1 MSQKSTEKKT
11 HDHYHVGEY
20 LWRTTDNALFKIT
33 NVTLGMMDG
42 NDGNS
47 SYDLTCVNH
56 APVKDVTVYLEM
68 VHDTGSIYT
77 IYQPSK
83 PVKGQ
88 HVWNIFI
95 DPVCHDKYRHDY
107 YRNKSENEFIVEDVV
122 EKIED
127 PSDLDPCKKCHNGVC
142 EQCNWGYRPKSEV
155 LAEVSKHRKKPET
168 IITLMNLSGHK
179 VQTITLEQFNAS
191 FSMLPPDIYEIDKF
205 VREEIKSIRDA
216 SLGTDDQSETE
227 AGDPTINSD
236 DEAEKVMNER
246 LEAESVATGETIE
259 NDSYTRWRDGLK
271 VVNVAKFDQE
281 YFRCGLAYHV
291 QKRGYRDN
299 EFYGIMVGVDE
310 NTLTVMKPGETR
322 INLSFA
328 TEIVEIPLKEYMDG
342 LWRIV
347 RLVEE
352 VNE

>member
-33 NVTLGMMDG
+33 NVALGMIDG
-42 NDGNS
+42 DGSDYS

-68 VHDTGSIYT
+68 VHEQGSIYT

-95 DPVCHDKYRHDY
+95 DSVCHDKYRHDY
-107 YRNKSENEFIVEDVV
+107 HHDKHENEFIVEDVV
-122 EKIED
+122 EKKED

-191 FSMLPPDIYEIDKF
+191 FTMLPPDIYKIDQF
-205 VREEIKSIRDA
+205 VREEIKSIRDN
-216 SLGTDDQSETE
+216 SLGCEESEE
-227 AGDPTINSD
+227 K
-236 DEAEKVMNER
+236 AEKEVDDVMNDK
-246 LEAESVATGETIE
+246 LEKESIDTGTTVD
-259 NDSYTRWRDGLK
+259 NSYDTWRNNLK

-281 YFRCGLAYHV
+281 YFQRGLAYHV
-291 QKRGYRDN
+291 QKCGYGDG
-299 EFYGIMVGVDE
+299 EFYGIMFSVDE
-310 NTLTVMKPGETR
+310 DTLKVMKLGEAH
-322 INLSFA
+322 INYQYNSEL
-328 TEIVEIPLKEYMDG
+328 VEIPLKEYMDG
-342 LWRIV
+342 RWHIV

-352 VNE
+352 VNK

>member
-11 HDHYHVGEY
+11 NDHYHVGEY

-33 NVTLGMMDG
+33 NVTLGAVDG
-42 NDGNS
+42 GDS

-68 VHDTGSIYT
+68 VHEQGSIYT

-95 DPVCHDKYRHDY
+95 DSVCHDKYRHDC
-107 YRNKSENEFIVEDVV
+107 YRNESENEFVVENVV
-122 EKIED
+122 EKKED
-127 PSDLDPCKKCHNGVC
+127 SSDLDPCKKCHNGVC

-155 LAEVSKHRKKPET
+155 LAEVSKHRTKPET

-191 FSMLPPDIYEIDKF
+191 FSMLPPDIYETDKF
-205 VREEIKSIRDA
+205 VREEIKSIKDN
-216 SLGTDDQSETE
+216 SLGCEESEE
-227 AGDPTINSD
+227 K
-236 DEAEKVMNER
+236 AEKEVDDVMNDK
-246 LEAESVATGETIE
+246 LEKESIDTGTTVE
-259 NDSYTRWRDGLK
+259 NSYDIWKKNLK

-281 YFRCGLAYHV
+281 YFRRGLAYHV
-291 QKRGYRDN
+291 QKRGYGDG
-299 EFYGIMVGVDE
+299 EFNGIMVSVDE
-310 NTLTVMKPGETR
+310 NTLTVMKPGGTR

-352 VNE
+352 VNK

>member
-11 HDHYHVGEY
+11 YDHYHVGAY

-33 NVTLGMMDG
+33 KVTLDDREDG
-42 NDGNS
+42 SNGIS
-47 SYDLTCVNH
+47 SYNLTCVNH
-56 APVKDVTVYLEM
+56 APVEDVTVNLEM

-107 YRNKSENEFIVEDVV
+107 YHNKYENEFIVESVV
-122 EKIED
+122 EKKED
-127 PSDLDPCKKCHNGVC
+127 PSDLDPCKRCHNGVC
-142 EQCNWGYRPKSEV
+142 EQCTYGYRPKSEV

-179 VQTITLEQFNAS
+179 VQTITLDEFNSS
-191 FSMLPPDIYEIDKF
+191 FIMLPPDIYEIDQF
-205 VREEIKSIRDA
+205 VREEIKSIRDN
-216 SLGTDDQSETE
+216 SLGCEESEE
-227 AGDPTINSD
+227 K
-236 DEAEKVMNER
+236 AEKEVDDVMNDK
-246 LEAESVATGETIE
+246 LEKESIDTGTTVD
-259 NDSYTRWRDGLK
+259 NSYDRWRNNLK
-271 VVNVAKFDQE
+271 VVTVSKFDLN
-281 YFRCGLAYHV
+281 YFQRGLAYHV
-291 QKRGYRDN
+291 QKRGYGDG
-299 EFYGIMVGVDE
+299 EFYGIMVSTTE
-310 NTLTVMKPGETR
+310 NALKVMKLGTH
-322 INLSFA
+322 INYEND

-342 LWRIV
+342 LWCIV

>member
-33 NVTLGMMDG
+33 NVTLDDRGDDS
-42 NDGNS
+42 NYS

-68 VHDTGSIYT
+68 VHDPHSIYT

-83 PVKGQ
+83 PMKGQ

-95 DPVCHDKYRHDY
+95 DSVCHDKYRHDY
-107 YRNKSENEFIVEDVV
+107 YRNKCENEFIVESVA
-122 EKIED
+122 EKKED

-142 EQCNWGYRPKSEV
+142 EQCTYGYRPKSEV
-155 LAEVSKHRKKPET
+155 LAEVNKHRKKPET

-179 VQTITLEQFNAS
+179 VQTITLDQFNAS
-191 FSMLPPDIYEIDKF
+191 FTMLPPDIYEIDQF
-205 VREEIKSIRDA
+205 VREEIKSIRDN
-216 SLGTDDQSETE
+216 SLGCEESEE
-227 AGDPTINSD
+227 K
-236 DEAEKVMNER
+236 AEKEVDDVMNDK
-246 LEAESVATGETIE
+246 LEKESINTGTTVE
-259 NDSYTRWRDGLK
+259 NSYDIWKKNLK
-271 VVNVAKFDQE
+271 VVNIAKFDQE
-281 YFRCGLAYHV
+281 YFQRGLAYHV
-291 QKRGYRDN
+291 QKHGYGN
-299 EFYGIMVGVDE
+299 GEFNGIMFSVDE
-310 NTLTVMKPGETR
+310 DTLKLIKLGTR
-322 INLSFA
+322 INYEND

-342 LWRIV
+342 RWHIV

-352 VNE
+352 VNK

>member
-33 NVTLGMMDG
+33 NVTLGMIDG

-68 VHDTGSIYT
+68 VHEQGSIYT

-95 DPVCHDKYRHDY
+95 DSVCHDKYRHDY
-107 YRNKSENEFIVEDVV
+107 YRNKCENEFIVESVT
-122 EKIED
+122 EKKED
-127 PSDLDPCKKCHNGVC
+127 TSDLDPCKKCHNGVC
-142 EQCNWGYRPKSEV
+142 EQCHWGYRPKSEV

-191 FSMLPPDIYEIDKF
+191 FTMLPPDIYEIDQF
-205 VREEIKSIRDA
+205 VREEIKSIRDN
-216 SLGTDDQSETE
+216 SLGCEESEEKADNIMNDKLEKESIDT
-227 AGDPTINSD
+227 GTTVKNSYD
-236 DEAEKVMNER
+236 ISR
-246 LEAESVATGETIE
+246 L
-259 NDSYTRWRDGLK
+259 
-271 VVNVAKFDQE
+271 
-281 YFRCGLAYHV
+281 
-291 QKRGYRDN
+291 
-299 EFYGIMVGVDE
+299 
-310 NTLTVMKPGETR
+310 
-322 INLSFA
+322 
-328 TEIVEIPLKEYMDG
+328 
-342 LWRIV
+342 
-347 RLVEE
+347 
-352 VNE
+352 

>member
-11 HDHYHVGEY
+11 NDHYHVGEY

-33 NVTLGMMDG
+33 NVTLGAVDG
-42 NDGNS
+42 GDS

-95 DPVCHDKYRHDY
+95 DPVCHDKHRHDC
-107 YRNKSENEFIVEDVV
+107 YRNKSENEFIVESVV
-122 EKIED
+122 EKKED
-127 PSDLDPCKKCHNGVC
+127 SSDLDPCKKCHNGVC

-155 LAEVSKHRKKPET
+155 LAEVSKHRTKPET

-191 FSMLPPDIYEIDKF
+191 FSMLPPDIYETDKF
-205 VREEIKSIRDA
+205 VREEIKSIRDN
-216 SLGTDDQSETE
+216 SLGCEESEE
-227 AGDPTINSD
+227 K
-236 DEAEKVMNER
+236 AEKEVDDVMNDK
-246 LEAESVATGETIE
+246 LEKESIDTGTTVE
-259 NDSYTRWRDGLK
+259 NSYDIWKKNLK

-281 YFRCGLAYHV
+281 YFRRGLAYHV
-291 QKRGYRDN
+291 QKRGYGDN

-310 NTLTVMKPGETR
+310 NTLTVMKPGGTR
-322 INLSFA
+322 LNLSFT

-352 VNE
+352 VNK

>member
-11 HDHYHVGEY
+11 YDHYNVGEY
-20 LWRTTDNALFKIT
+20 LWRTTDNALFEIT
-33 NVTLGMMDG
+33 NVTLGMIDG

-77 IYQPSK
+77 VYQPSK

-107 YRNKSENEFIVEDVV
+107 HHDKHENEFIVESVV
-122 EKIED
+122 EKKED
-127 PSDLDPCKKCHNGVC
+127 PSDLDPCKKCHNGIC
-142 EQCNWGYRPKSEV
+142 EQCGYGYRPKSEV
-155 LAEVSKHRKKPET
+155 LAKVGEHRKKPET

-179 VQTITLEQFNAS
+179 VQTITLEQFNAL
-191 FSMLPPDIYEIDKF
+191 FTMLPPDIYEIDKF
-205 VREEIKSIRDA
+205 IIEEIKSIRDN
-216 SLGTDDQSETE
+216 SLGCEESEE
-227 AGDPTINSD
+227 K
-236 DEAEKVMNER
+236 AEKEVDDVMNDK
-246 LEAESVATGETIE
+246 LEKESIDTGTTVD
-259 NDSYTRWRDGLK
+259 NSYDAWRNNLK

-281 YFRCGLAYHV
+281 YFRRGLAYHV
-291 QKRGYRDN
+291 QKRGYGDN
-299 EFYGIMVGVDE
+299 EFYGIMVSVDE
-310 NTLTVMKPGETR
+310 NTLKVMKLGTH
-322 INLSFA
+322 INYEND

-342 LWRIV
+342 LWNIV

-352 VNE
+352 VNK